1 LQHVGT
7 KSAKRKLRKL
17 SDKER
22 RFFKKDVNHVISK
35 NIVEKAKGTTR
46 GIGLED
52 LKNIYS
58 RVTVKI
64 RHHSRRGDRH
74 HRRWSFDELRKC
86 IEYKAKVLGVPIFV
100 VPKNTSRQCPDPK
113 CQHIDKRNRKTRDLF
128 QCLQC
133 RFTAMADYIDAI
145 NVRIKAKLMTATVNP
160 PIVGETL
167 STYKPT
173 IKSMVVDL
181 WNIPKSAK
189 TDG

>member
-17 SDKER
+17 PGKER

-52 LKNIYS
+52 LKNIHS

-64 RHHSRRGDRH
+64 KLGTRNMIDRH
-74 HRRWSFDELRKC
+74 HHRWSFDELRKC

-100 VPKNTSRQCPDPK
+100 LDQE
-113 CQHIDKRNRKTRDLF
+113 H
-128 QCLQC
+128 
-133 RFTAMADYIDAI
+133 
-145 NVRIKAKLMTATVNP
+145 IKAMP
-160 PIVGETL
+160 
-167 STYKPT
+167 
-173 IKSMVVDL
+173 
-181 WNIPKSAK
+181 
-189 TDG
+189 